1 MKRYVI
7 NTHSKKSLMKKI
19 LLVFSA
25 VLCASFANS
34 QSDESVMLNINGAM
48 AGAATSGSDGSFIAT
63 MPSGENIVATNILLS
78 SGESVI
84 NIKKIFSNGSVA
96 TLKNLIIPTGT
107 VTYANLKGLSC
118 SSTGAYTCMFG
129 ELSDLYLVKFTP
141 SGMIDW
147 QKSINVPEVTS
158 TYYTH
163 TMNETPTGEYYIS
176 ISSYGFMGIIKI
188 DANGNLLWNKKLAGP
203 RDDGKCPGFCSEV
216 TMSGGC
222 ISTLKDE
229 SFETIINLAPDGSLL
244 WSRSYG
250 DFSYRWTK
258 SIKADNLGNFY
269 IMGTYGNVGATFVQK
284 MDANGNFIYAK
295 EISGTTSYNDAY
307 VTNANELILLCKG
320 PSFKLT
326 KMGPTGNILWNK
338 GIGAISGGNMYSYG
352 TLFSMSPSADI
363 SFIALLNDS
372 TPVVFKF
379 SGDPSELCN
388 SYNYGIDNT
397 TDDAQILAAEVD
409 STCNITPL
417 IVNIGNTGFASSS
430 IEYYVSDNFCSFI
443 ASVNE
448 TVSVDLNIYPNPATD
463 FVNIELG
470 NLKNEDLQ
478 NAVIVVY
485 DMTGKKVFEKQ
496 LNNSSM
502 EKISTADYAAG
513 LYTIVIAN
521 SDNILAKQRVIVQK

>member
-1 MKRYVI
+1 
-7 NTHSKKSLMKKI
+7 MKKI
-19 LLVFSA
+19 LLIFSA
-25 VLCASFANS
+25 ILSVSFANS
-34 QSDESVMLNINGAM
+34 QTDASVIITGAM
-48 AGAATSGSDGSFIAT
+48 TGVVTSGSDGSFIAT
-63 MPSGENIVATNILLS
+63 LPSGENIVATHITLP
-78 SGESVI
+78 SGENVI

-96 TLKNLIIPTGT
+96 TLKNLIIPSGA

-118 SSTGAYTCMFG
+118 SSTGAFTCMFG
-129 ELSDLYLVKFTP
+129 EYTDLYLVKFNAT
-141 SGMIDW
+141 GMIDW

-158 TYYTH
+158 LYYTH
-163 TMNETPTGEYYIS
+163 TMDETPTGEYYIS

-216 TMSGGC
+216 TLSGGC

-244 WSRSYG
+244 WSRSFG
-250 DFSYRWTK
+250 DFMYRWTK

-269 IMGTYGNVGATFVQK
+269 IMGTYSAPGATFVQK

-295 EISGTTSYNDAY
+295 NISGTTSYDDAY
-307 VTNANELILLCKG
+307 VTNSNELILLSKS

-326 KMGPTGNILWNK
+326 KFGAAGNIVWNK
-338 GIGAISGGNMYSYG
+338 GIGAVTGGSGYYGSYG
-352 TLFSMSPSADI
+352 TLFSKSTSSNV
-363 SFIALLNDS
+363 SFLSMMDTS
-372 TPVVFKF
+372 YVVFKF
-379 SGDPSELCN
+379 SGEPSELCN
-388 SYNYGIDNT
+388 SYNFGIDNT
-397 TDDAQILAAEVD
+397 TDDTQILAAEID

-417 IVNIGNTGFASSS
+417 IVNVGNTGFGTSV
-430 IEYYVSDNFCSFI
+430 IEYFVSDDFCSFI

-448 TVSVDLNIYPNPATD
+448 TVAVDLNIYPNPATD

-485 DMTGKKVFEKQ
+485 DITGKKVFEKQ
-496 LNNSSM
+496 LNTSSM
-502 EKISTADYAAG
+502 EKISTADYATG

-521 SDNILAKQRVIVQK
+521 PDKMLAKQRVIVQK

>member
-1 MKRYVI
+1 MKRCVK

-25 VLCASFANS
+25 ILCVSFANS
-34 QSDESVMLNINGAM
+34 QTDASVMLNLSGAM
-48 AGAATSGSDGSFIAT
+48 TGTVTSGSDGSFLAT
-63 MPSGENIVATNILLS
+63 LPSGENIVASHLTLS
-78 SGESVI
+78 TGESVI

-96 TLKNLIIPTGT
+96 TLKNLIIPTT
-107 VTYANLKGLSC
+107 VVYSNLKGLSC
-118 SSTGAYTCMFG
+118 SSSGAFTCMFG
-129 ELSDLYLVKFTP
+129 ESTDLYLVKFTAA
-141 SGMIDW
+141 GAIDW

-158 TYYTH
+158 IYYTH

-188 DANGNLLWNKKLAGP
+188 DSNGNLLWNQKLAGP

-244 WSRSYG
+244 WSRSFG

-258 SIKADNLGNFY
+258 SIKKDNLGNFY
-269 IMGTYGNVGATFVQK
+269 IMGTYSNAGATFVQK

-295 EISGTTSYNDAY
+295 NMSGITSYDDMF
-307 VTNANELILLCKG
+307 VTNSNELILVCKS

-326 KMGPTGNILWNK
+326 KMSATGGIAWNK
-338 GIGAISGGNMYSYG
+338 GIGAITGGSPYLYG
-352 TLFSMSPSADI
+352 TIFSPSPSSDI
-363 SFIALLNDS
+363 SFITTLNDS
-372 TPVVFKF
+372 SSVVFKF
-379 SGDPSELCN
+379 SGDPSEICN
-388 SYNYGIDNT
+388 SYNFAPENT
-397 TDDAQILAAEVD
+397 TDDTQILAAEVD
-409 STCNITPL
+409 TTCNITAL
-417 IVNIGNTGFASSS
+417 IVNVGNTGFGNSST
-430 IEYYVSDNFCSFI
+430 EYFVSDEFCSYI

-448 TVSVDLNIYPNPATD
+448 TVSVNLNIYPNPATD

-470 NLKNEDLQ
+470 NLNNADLQ

-485 DMTGKKVFEKQ
+485 DMTGRKVFEKQ